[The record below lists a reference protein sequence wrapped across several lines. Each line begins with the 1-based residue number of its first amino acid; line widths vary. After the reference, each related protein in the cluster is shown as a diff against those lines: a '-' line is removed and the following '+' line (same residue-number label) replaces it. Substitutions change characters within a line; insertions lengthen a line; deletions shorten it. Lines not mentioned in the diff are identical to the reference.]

1 MKIGS
6 MLLFTAMSAL
16 VGTSCIGR
24 ETPIRD
30 RIKERR
36 EARAAERQAKPKGA
50 IETIKV
56 VHDGL
61 DRAFMLQMP
70 TQKGALTPVLIV
82 LHGGTRGAEDIF
94 ERTSWPAI
102 AKRERLIL
110 AAPQGI
116 DNQWNDGRETTLSG
130 KRSTADDVGFLD
142 ALIAKLV
149 SDHGA
154 DPRAIFVTGV
164 SNGGLMTMRLA
175 CERSASVTAIAP
187 VIATMPEVMA
197 PACKA
202 AAPVPALFMA
212 GTADPLMTYD
222 GQPSALAARRGP
234 TAPML
239 SMPATLDLWRIRN
252 GCSDK
257 GGVRDLADV
266 SRDDQSTVSVIE
278 YRPCTSRAP
287 VIHYRVNGGG
297 HQLPSLKP
305 QQLSPQFAKLLGPQ
319 NNDIEG
325 PEEIWKFFAAQ
336 MRR

>member
-6 MLLFTAMSAL
+6 IVLVSAMSAL
-16 VGTSCIGR
+16 LGTSCVAR

-36 EARAAERQAKPKGA
+36 EARAAERQAKPQGA
-50 IETIKV
+50 IETIKIT
-56 VHDGL
+56 HDGL
-61 DRAFMLQMP
+61 EREVMVQMP
-70 TQKGALTPVLIV
+70 PQKNALIPALIV
-82 LHGGTRGAEDIF
+82 LHGGTRGANDIF

-130 KRSTADDVGFLD
+130 KRSSADDIGFL
-142 ALIAKLV
+142 ASLITKLV
-149 SDHGA
+149 RDHGA

-175 CERSASVTAIAP
+175 CERASSITAIAP
-187 VIATMPEVMA
+187 VIATMPEFMA
-197 PACKA
+197 SACKT

-222 GQPSALAARRGP
+222 GRPSALAARRGP

-239 SMPATLDLWRIRN
+239 SMAATLDLWRIRN

-257 GGVRDLADV
+257 INR
-266 SRDDQSTVSVIE
+266 
-278 YRPCTSRAP
+278 
-287 VIHYRVNGGG
+287 
-297 HQLPSLKP
+297 QL
-305 QQLSPQFAKLLGPQ
+305 
-319 NNDIEG
+319 
-325 PEEIWKFFAAQ
+325 
-336 MRR
+336 R